1 MIPRIFVAGV
11 GNLFLADEGF
21 GVEVAK
27 QLAGHAMPEGVTVA
41 DYGIGA
47 HGWRGIGSSRSAR
60 SSGWMPL
67 ERASRQGRV
76 ERPRRRKYPRI
87 RGEVR
92 EVTASSG
99 AGRYRVRGDLSLR
112 GVTKS
117 IEGEVTLQALDEKTV
132 QVDGEKTLDVREFG
146 LQPPKFLMLQVYPE
160 VRVRARIVAVRE
172 G

>member
-1 MIPRIFVAGV
+1 VARYRIV
-11 GNLFLADEGF
+11 
-21 GVEVAK
+21 
-27 QLAGHAMPEGVTVA
+27 PE
-41 DYGIGA
+41 
-47 HGWRGIGSSRSAR
+47 RSKLWVDAR
-60 SSGWMPL
+60 SSVHPIKVESSALEGSLDLEVVEGHADLASAPQGSIAVDVESLKTGSKLEDREL
-67 ERASRQGRV
+67 ERQLQV
-76 ERPRRRKYPRI
+76 RKYPRI

-92 EVTASSG
+92 AVTALNG
-99 AGRYRVRGDLSLR
+99 GGRYRVRGDLSLR

-117 IEGEVTLQALDEKTV
+117 IEGEVALQALDEKTV